1 MYAISIARTL
11 YRYGVF
17 ELCPT
22 HLLFRIKVRNWV
34 EGRDASEMDE
44 HSQLQFYMNLFDYPI
59 KNMKNIA
66 TDLVCCNQQ
75 TNAFR
80 SLLFPFV
87 YCLASITLIYI

>member
-66 TDLVCCNQQ
+66 TDLVCCDKQ

-80 SLLFPFV
+80 LPYFP
-87 YCLASITLIYI
+87 LSIALHL